1 MKNGQEHI
9 GSTGGGSINIFSNE
23 IENINNF
30 KIKLEPDPIYG
41 NVYTT
46 WTRLDSADE
55 PYYNGGKASSTIGLI
70 NSGYF
75 IEK

>member
-1 MKNGQEHI
+1 MKNGQELI
-9 GSTGGGSINIFSNE
+9 GSTGGGSINVFSNE

-41 NVYTT
+41 NIFST
-46 WTRLDSADE
+46 WNRLEPENE